1 MAPGLNR
8 SFAFESLSG
17 FDLDLWREMKE
28 DARAAV
34 NLHAKVRIEAHDIS
48 SIVVEKAIENAR
60 RAGFGAMIDDGR
72 LLFSQGDARE
82 IQAPEGAEAGLVI
95 ANPPYGE
102 QSNPKSASIAA
113 MMRDFAAAL
122 KSNFPGWTAW
132 LLTSDRLLP
141 GQMRLKE
148 SRKIVLFNGPLECRF
163 FRFDMVA
170 GSNRRKPAA
179 N

>member
-1 MAPGLNR
+1 
-8 SFAFESLSG
+8 
-17 FDLDLWREMKE
+17 
-28 DARAAV
+28 
-34 NLHAKVRIEAHDIS
+34 
-48 SIVVEKAIENAR
+48 
-60 RAGFGAMIDDGR
+60 
-72 LLFSQGDARE
+72 
-82 IQAPEGAEAGLVI
+82 
-95 ANPPYGE
+95 
-102 QSNPKSASIAA
+102 

-148 SRKIVLFNGPLECRF
+148 SRKIVLFNGRF